1 MDRRLNLPVFGNPPN
16 EYSRAYF
23 DDLTRKLDQL
33 MTLLRAPGEGRNTTI
48 VLTNLATADYGL
60 EPGTIFVVGGVLRV
74 SLLNAPY
81 LSGVSA
87 SGSVGSVTVTTV

>member
-1 MDRRLNLPVFGNPPN
+1 MDRRLNLPVFGGPPP
-16 EYSRAYF
+16 EYDRSFF
-23 DDLTRKLDQL
+23 DDMGRKLNQL
-33 MTLLRAPGEGRNTTI
+33 MALIRTPGEGRNTTI

-74 SLLNAPY
+74 ALLNAPY

-87 SGSVGSVTVTTV
+87 SGSVGTVTVTTV